1 MREENEQWGECI
13 GRADGG
19 NTHGHAHASF
29 FNRHP
34 QSFIQE
40 IICKN
45 NCDLIYDKAITY
57 LTQNHDSTLILVGI
71 SCRGQIKDGTMPTYM
86 TVLLVMQWL
95 PDMAV
100 RQEYLNNNNALTN
113 PTNDSLVAHLNS
125 MSINA
130 VDNHYS
136 CQRKLQS
143 LQCRR
148 VFPLIGMF
156 FVSLEQPASQRR
168 IRLNR
173 PYLHVEYI

>member
-13 GRADGG
+13 GRAGGG
-19 NTHGHAHASF
+19 NAHATF
-29 FNRHP
+29 FNRHA
-34 QSFIQE
+34 QFFTQD
-40 IICKN
+40 IIGKN

-100 RQEYLNNNNALTN
+100 RQEYLNNNNPLTN

-143 LQCRR
+143 LQ
-148 VFPLIGMF
+148 
-156 FVSLEQPASQRR
+156 
-168 IRLNR
+168 
-173 PYLHVEYI
+173 